1 MRRTQLYLDD
11 DLWETLHARARRSG
25 STISALVREAVRDR
39 YLGSVE
45 ERRTAM
51 QAVVG
56 LWKDRKEIADSTAY
70 VRGLRRGT
78 RLKRLSGA

>member
-11 DLWETLHARARRSG
+11 SLWETLHLRARRSG
-25 STISALVREAVRDR
+25 TTISALVRDAVRER
-39 YLGSVE
+39 YLGSLE

-56 LWKDRKEIADSTAY
+56 LWQDRKETADSTAY
-70 VRGLRRGT
+70 IRGLRRGT
-78 RLKRLSGA
+78 RLKRLRGA

>member
-11 DLWETLHARARRSG
+11 DLWNGLHARARQEG
-25 STISALVREAVRDR
+25 TTISELVRVAARER
-39 YLGSVE
+39 YLGSMDA
-45 ERRTAM
+45 RKTAM

-56 LWKDRKEIADSTAY
+56 IWKDRKEMGDTKAY

-78 RLKRLSGA
+78 RLKRLAGA

>member
-11 DLWETLHARARRSG
+11 DLWNGLHARARQEG
-25 STISALVREAVRDR
+25 TTISELVRVAVRER
-39 YLGSVE
+39 YLGSVDA
-45 ERRTAM
+45 RRLAM

-56 LWKDRKEIADSTAY
+56 IRKDRKDMGDTRAY

-78 RLKRLSGA
+78 RLKRLAGA